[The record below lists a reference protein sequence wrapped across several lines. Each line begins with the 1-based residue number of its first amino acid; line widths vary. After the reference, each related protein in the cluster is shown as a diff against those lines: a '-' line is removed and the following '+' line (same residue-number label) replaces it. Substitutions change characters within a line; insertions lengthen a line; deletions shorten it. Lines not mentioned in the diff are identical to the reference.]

1 MPRLDYVEID
11 WEDAPSTRTPLNSSN
26 LNLMDRGIAALYQ
39 DVADLELALQA
50 LTDRVEALENPEGE
64 ELTSG
69 EEQQPV
75 NEDPVG

>member
-1 MPRLDYVEID
+1 MPRLDYTEID

-39 DVADLELALQA
+39 DVADLEQLVTD
-50 LTDRVEALENPEGE
+50 LTARVEALENSGE

-69 EEQQPV
+69 EETNPV
-75 NEDPVG
+75 S